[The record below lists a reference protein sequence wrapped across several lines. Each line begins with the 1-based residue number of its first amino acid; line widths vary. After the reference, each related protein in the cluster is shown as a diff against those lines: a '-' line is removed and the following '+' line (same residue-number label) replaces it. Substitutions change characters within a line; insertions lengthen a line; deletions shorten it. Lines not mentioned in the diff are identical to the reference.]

1 MMSTVRNHLN
11 PLFAEILRIEEHI
24 EMCLDVNEEEYYYFG
39 GDGNF
44 YSDAHIAK
52 AQADLA
58 RAKRAWAKSE
68 ETLVYSDL
76 ITWEEV

>member
-1 MMSTVRNHLN
+1 MRCTVAPHIN
-11 PLFAEILRIEEHI
+11 PLFADILRTEEHI
-24 EMCLDVNEEEYYYFG
+24 EMCLDVNDEAYYLN
-39 GDGNF
+39 DGNA